1 MVIDFL
7 NKVNDKL
14 KFLSTDFKD
23 DTFWDIPK

>member
-14 KFLSTDFKD
+14 KFLSIDFKD